1 MSGWEDEHEDDR
13 PQPRGVH
20 DLGIRER
27 TIVVGAVLACLLL
40 GMLRTAAGIGAERP
54 EVQYLP
60 ADTRSAATEL
70 GVTR

>member
-1 MSGWEDEHEDDR
+1 MNEHEVDR

-27 TIVVGAVLACLLL
+27 AVVVGAVLACLLL
-40 GMLRTAAGIGAERP
+40 GMLRTAAGIGDDRP
-54 EVQYLP
+54 PVQYLP
-60 ADTRSAATEL
+60 SDIQSASTAT